1 MRDNLKD
8 IIEHTVSLG
17 NIEVLKVIGTASDT
31 IIKTTSVDRAVVAT
45 GRFKTAN
52 PDFVGT
58 FGMPNLGKLKTILGF
73 DEYDETAVISMT
85 RQNSGAVSVPA
96 AIHFETVGGDFVNDY
111 RLMSQAVVEERVPD
125 VAFAGAAWVFDFEPK
140 MANIQRMKKQAQA
153 NSEEEDFR
161 VKTDNGNLKIYFG
174 NLSTHSGNFVLES
187 GISGKLQHS
196 WSWPVK
202 SFLSIMDL
210 SGDKRVYMS
219 DQGAMRITVD
229 SGLADW
235 EYLLP
240 AKS

>member
-17 NIEVLKVIGTASDT
+17 NIEVLKVIGTAADT
-31 IIKTTSVDRAVVAT
+31 TIKSTSVDRAVVAT
-45 GRFKTAN
+45 GRFKTAH

-58 FGMPNLGKLKTILGF
+58 FGMPNLGNLKTILGF
-73 DEYDETAVISMT
+73 DEYDETAVITMT
-85 RQNSGAVSVPA
+85 RQASGTVSVPS
-96 AIHFETVGGDFVNDY
+96 AIHFETASGDFVNDY
-111 RLMSQAVVEERVPD
+111 RLMSQAVAEERVPE
-125 VAFAGAAWVFDFEPK
+125 VAFAGATWVFDFEPK

-153 NSEEEDFR
+153 NSEEANFR
-161 VKTDNGNLKIYFG
+161 VKTDNGNLKVYFG

-202 SFLSIMDL
+202 AFLSIMDL
-210 SGDKRVYMS
+210 SGDKRVYVS
-219 DQGAMRITVD
+219 DQGVMRITVD